1 MDHRHHH
8 HKSLTKMLLNHQ
20 YMSIDQ
26 SYRKEIFFFNL
37 PDSIRTNYYCYY
49 FQLNK

>member
-26 SYRKEIFFFNL
+26 SYRKEIFFFQSSRFNSNQL
-37 PDSIRTNYYCYY
+37 LLLLFSIE
-49 FQLNK
+49 